1 METRS
6 FFRGRAVRWCPGCAA
21 ALLGIALLAGCAR
34 KADEP
39 AENPGEKHYP
49 LRGEV
54 LSIDRAHGLLTISH
68 EAIPGYMPAMVME
81 FPVSAGDLAVAR
93 PHERIR
99 ADLVLDAAGAARLEK
114 IWPDDRESADAVAAG
129 ANLLRQ
135 DTHERGGGAY
145 REVGEDIPEFAL
157 YDQDG
162 RVVQSGQ
169 FRGRQVMLNFI
180 YTRCPIA
187 TMCPASTAK
196 MMSAQRMARA
206 AGIKNIQF
214 VTITM
219 DGAYDTPG
227 VLREYADV
235 RGIDTGNFS
244 FLTGP
249 DGAIRDL
256 LTQFGVSA
264 EFQGN
269 ILVHTLAT
277 LLIDERGKI
286 IWRADGSSWDP
297 RDFVARMRKP

>member
-1 METRS
+1 
-6 FFRGRAVRWCPGCAA
+6 
-21 ALLGIALLAGCAR
+21 
-34 KADEP
+34 
-39 AENPGEKHYP
+39 
-49 LRGEV
+49 
-54 LSIDRAHGLLTISH
+54 
-68 EAIPGYMPAMVME
+68 MPAMVME
-81 FPVSAGDLAVAR
+81 FPVSTGDAADAR
-93 PHERIR
+93 PGERIR
-99 ADLVLDAAGAARLEK
+99 ATLVIDAAGAARLEK
-114 IWPDDRESADAVAAG
+114 IWPDDRQKTDAVESG
-129 ANLLRQ
+129 AIMLRQ

-145 REVGEDIPEFAL
+145 REIGEAIPDFAL

-196 MMSAQRMARA
+196 MMAAQRMARE
-206 AGIKNIQF
+206 AGITNIQF

-264 EFQGN
+264 EFQGD

-277 LLIDERGKI
+277 LLIDERGRI
-286 IWRADGSSWDP
+286 VWRADGSSWDP
-297 RDFVARMRKP
+297 KDFVARMRKT